1 MLSFWESKKT
11 GELICKFNLQN
22 SAVGW
27 QVRRRVDQE
36 LHGNEIY
43 SLFKIQRF

>member
-11 GELICKFNLQN
+11 GELICRFNLQN
-22 SAVGW
+22 SAADW
-27 QVRRRVDQE
+27 QVRSLVEQE